1 MAEKKKEAPSP
12 RFEVKKRQPKEK
24 PNFFQN
30 IPSFKHPLAE
40 ILNFPADRE
49 IEANPDNQ
57 KILPDALKP
66 EDSGHPEIINTD
78 TQQTDLSSVQN
89 LSLLDTQ
96 VPTIPDTQKEKLN
109 TLKVNNSGHPENKIS
124 GAQAPKV
131 KTETPRTKNITGAQ
145 TPRKDSVVHS
155 KNQEWRKYDKV
166 RSTVRVN
173 LHIDKGI
180 DKKVRQYC
188 MIDAQPKV
196 ELREF
201 YEQAAL
207 HFLSF
212 LDTQNSGSLG
222 VQAPLDDRRLKM
234 LYKTKPYIINLYLR
248 YNSIFNELAESG
260 GKKWAAR
267 WSPRDDESAHRY
279 NEIPPAIVE
288 LGILQTQ
295 VQKGF
300 GSSRIQTFKYYTDEI
315 EKVLASGVSDE
326 MLGTILQY
334 HRQLWKNQTGREVD
348 LEFLQDNS
356 SPVDERK

>member
-1 MAEKKKEAPSP
+1 MAEKKKDAPSP

-49 IEANPDNQ
+49 IKLDGDTQ
-57 KILPDALKP
+57 KILPDAPTP
-66 EDSGHPEIINTD
+66 EISGHPEIKTSD
-78 TQQTDLSSVQN
+78 TQN
-89 LSLLDTQ
+89 LDFLDAQILNNLDTQ
-96 VPTIPDTQKEKLN
+96 PNTTQAPKSEF
-109 TLKVNNSGHPENKIS
+109 SGHPETKIS
-124 GAQAPKV
+124 GVQAPKY
-131 KTETPRTKNITGAQ
+131 KTDAPRTKKGTGALA
-145 TPRKDSVVHS
+145 PRKDSVVHS
-155 KNQEWRKYDKV
+155 KNQDWRKYDKV

-173 LHIDKGI
+173 LHIDKDI

-207 HFLSF
+207 HFLN
-212 LDTQNSGSLG
+212 LLGTQNLDSLG
-222 VQAPLDDRRLKM
+222 AQAPLDDRRLKM
-234 LYKTKPYIINLYLR
+234 LYKTKPFIINLYLR

-260 GKKWAAR
+260 GKKWSAR
-267 WSPRDDESAHRY
+267 WSPRDDESAGRY
-279 NEIPPAIVE
+279 NEVPPAIIE

-295 VQKGF
+295 IQKGF

-315 EKVLASGVSDE
+315 EKVLASGVSNE
-326 MLGTILQY
+326 MLATILQY

-348 LEFLQDNS
+348 LQFLEDKS
-356 SPVDERK
+356 